1 MKVRALLFLCICFS
15 LYVFG
20 QKDISG
26 TYFSKSGTKI
36 EIIGNNFNY
45 IEPHIY
51 TPVWY
56 NDTLAKCT
64 FMWVDA
70 NFIELNSTPPNV
82 FGFKGLKVV
91 QFLDSTINDSIKVS
105 FFNTLSKGE
114 S

>member
-51 TPVWY
+51 TPVGIMIHWQ
-56 NDTLAKCT
+56 NVLLCGL
-64 FMWVDA
+64 ML
-70 NFIELNSTPPNV
+70 ILLN
-82 FGFKGLKVV
+82 
-91 QFLDSTINDSIKVS
+91 
-105 FFNTLSKGE
+105 
-114 S
+114 